1 MNQIATVTSKK
12 QLTLP
17 SAVFKKAGFKIGQKV
32 MVSEENGRLLITP
45 AEKLVEE
52 LAGSVPVPMKWKGK
66 DTREII
72 DEAKADYF
80 NKKYRSR

>member
-17 SAVFKKAGFKIGQKV
+17 SAIFKKAGFKIGQKV

-45 AEKLVEE
+45 AEVLVEE
-52 LAGSVPVPMKWKGK
+52 FAGPVPVPKKGKGK
-66 DTREII
+66 DAREIVN
-72 DEAKADYF
+72 EAKSEYF
-80 NKKYRSR
+80 QKKYRLK